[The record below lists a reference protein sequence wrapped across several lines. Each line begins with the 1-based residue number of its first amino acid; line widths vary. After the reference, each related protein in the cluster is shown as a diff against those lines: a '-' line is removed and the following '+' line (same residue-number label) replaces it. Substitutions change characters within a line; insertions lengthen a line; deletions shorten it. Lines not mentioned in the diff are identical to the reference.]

1 MKLAG
6 INLRSKSS
14 VDWATFLGSCFD
26 APKTFMTSGK
36 AYLSYLL
43 VLIAISLA
51 PPLKGQAQVRDFVS
65 FDVPGASLTRPL
77 DVNDSGVIVGRYDD
91 ANGAHGFV
99 LNQGVFTSIDFPGAV
114 FSSALGINELGQIVG
129 TFQDGDAVF
138 HGFVLWRGV
147 FHQIDFP
154 GSIDTQC
161 HGINKQGQIVGRYH
175 DFYTPAAGGGKD
187 HEHGFLL
194 SDERFTSVDF
204 PDSVTTDAWKITD
217 SGDIVGDWSSNG
229 NFYVHGYILHAGQF
243 TSFDFPNSRLTASR
257 KINSSG
263 QMIGIYQ
270 SKLLNGGT
278 SGPGREHGFVLVDGS
293 YSSFD
298 FPGSALTDGNAIN
311 DAGLI
316 VGDYIDSSGK
326 QHGYTAALNQH

>member
-1 MKLAG
+1 MKLAMT
-6 INLRSKSS
+6 NLRSKSK
-14 VDWATFLGSCFD
+14 VVCATFCGFCF
-26 APKTFMTSGK
+26 GGVK
-36 AYLSYLL
+36 AFLKAGQSYLL
-43 VLIAISLA
+43 YLLALIATSLA
-51 PPLKGQAQVRDFVS
+51 APLNGQAQARDFVS
-65 FDVPGASLTRPL
+65 FDVPGASFTYPF

-91 ANGAHGFV
+91 ANGTHGFV

-114 FSSALGINELGQIVG
+114 LSFAQGINELGQIVG
-129 TFQDGDAVF
+129 SFQNGDAVY

-154 GSIDTQC
+154 GSINTQC

-175 DFYTPAAGGGKD
+175 DFYAPAAGGNKD

-194 SDERFTSVDF
+194 NDDRFTSIDF
-204 PDSVTTDAWKITD
+204 PDSITTDAWKITD

-243 TSFDFPNSRLTASR
+243 TSFDFPDSRLTASR
-257 KINSSG
+257 KINTSG

-278 SGPGREHGFVLVDGS
+278 SSPGREHGFVLVNGS

-316 VGDYIDSSGK
+316 VGDYTDSSGK
-326 QHGYTAALNQH
+326 QHGYTAALSQL